1 MGPIKNILN
10 KFPGMEKQ
18 LKDVEIDDRIMD
30 RTAAII
36 LSMTPEEREK
46 PSLINPSRKRRIA
59 AGSGMQ
65 VEDVNRLLKQ
75 LEQMQKVVKQMGGKN
90 MKRKMRLPF

>member
-1 MGPIKNILN
+1 
-10 KFPGMEKQ
+10 
-18 LKDVEIDDRIMD
+18 
-30 RTAAII
+30 
-36 LSMTPEEREK
+36 
-46 PSLINPSRKRRIA
+46 
-59 AGSGMQ
+59 MQ

>member
-1 MGPIKNILN
+1 
-10 KFPGMEKQ
+10 MEKQ

-30 RTAAII
+30 RTAAMI

>member
-1 MGPIKNILN
+1 
-10 KFPGMEKQ
+10 
-18 LKDVEIDDRIMD
+18 MD
-30 RTAAII
+30 RTAAMI